1 MNMHILIK
9 RNDNKLA
16 LINSETGQTIKV
28 ISVDGTI
35 MGSPNSSGEVGNVQ
49 VKKGNII
56 KMYVYDLKNGSVK
69 KIYTV

>member
-1 MNMHILIK
+1 MHILTK